1 MPTFKRL
8 VSAIETAEQ
17 IKNKWSHNESNTV
30 DIVMLSP
37 DNVYLLTDDEEV
49 QMMMTIDNELPSDVC
64 GIVQVQTN
72 FLNGKTTMMKWR
84 MITILS

>member
-1 MPTFKRL
+1 
-8 VSAIETAEQ
+8 
-17 IKNKWSHNESNTV
+17 
-30 DIVMLSP
+30 MLSP
-37 DNVYLLTDDEEV
+37 ENVYLLTDDEEV

>member
-8 VSAIETAEQ
+8 VSAIETGEQ

-37 DNVYLLTDDEEV
+37 ENVYLLTDDEEV

>member
-1 MPTFKRL
+1 M
-8 VSAIETAEQ
+8 
-17 IKNKWSHNESNTV
+17 
-30 DIVMLSP
+30 
-37 DNVYLLTDDEEV
+37 LTDDEEV